1 MRPDSLLSSN
11 ESGPLIKENAVFPDQ
26 RGLPHMMKFL
36 SGKLAAFRS
45 CFSRNA
51 AYQWFVIVVMGLL
64 TRGDF
69 LGVTSI
75 INALGLYDGCY
86 ECLLHF
92 FRSASYCRQHI
103 LSAWLGIVRKDDH
116 LFRFNGRVLLLG
128 DGTKQHKEGR
138 RMPAVKKLHQE
149 SEDTS
154 KPAYIWGH
162 MFGGIGAVLTDSV
175 QYFCVPLIF
184 TIQDGLREMASWSDE
199 CSEFALSHVVQT
211 IRNAYEAARTLG
223 KSYLVLD
230 RYFLTVPLLTELN
243 RLNGSKH
250 ILDVITRAKNSC
262 VAYDPPESSPSKRG
276 RPRKKGA
283 SHKLYSLFD
292 ESSDKFTEAS
302 VSMYGQTEKVLYLSL
317 DLLWGQKLYQELRFV
332 LVKSSRGKCIFAST
346 DLSMDPTKI
355 IESYSYR
362 FKIECTFKSFKQQLG
377 GFLYHFWS
385 KSMPKL
391 NRYKKKSAPSELS
404 QVTDETER
412 RRIINTVEA
421 SQRFVLFSCIALGL
435 AQMMALQPNIA
446 RAVRKRRFLR
456 TASENKVSEATIL
469 EYLRKNIFRFMLRWP
484 DSEIT
489 RIIMAHQKPGIDDDF
504 DETWA
509 A

>member
-1 MRPDSLLSSN
+1 ML
-11 ESGPLIKENAVFPDQ
+11 
-26 RGLPHMMKFL
+26 KFL
-36 SGKLAAFRS
+36 SGKLADFQS
-45 CFSRNA
+45 CFSRKA
-51 AYQWFVIVVMGLL
+51 SYQWFVIAVVGLMA
-64 TRGDF
+64 RSDF

-75 INALGLYDGCY
+75 INALGLSEGYY

-92 FRSASYCRQHI
+92 FRSSSYCRSK
-103 LSAWLGIVRKDDH
+103 LVAAWLKIVRDDGH
-116 LFRFNGRVLLLG
+116 LFHFAGRVLLLG

-162 MFGGIGAVLTDSV
+162 MFGGIGAVLTDYV

-199 CSEFALSHVVQT
+199 CSDFSLSHVVQT
-211 IRNAYEAARTLG
+211 IRSGYEAARTLG

-243 RLNGSKH
+243 RLNSSEYV
-250 ILDVITRAKNSC
+250 LDVITRAKNSC
-262 VAYDPPESSPSKRG
+262 IAYDPPEPSPSKRG

-283 SHKLYSLFD
+283 SHKLYSLF
-292 ESSDKFTEAS
+292 EGRSDDFTKAS
-302 VSMYGQTEKVLYLSL
+302 VFIYGQTEEVKYLSL
-317 DLLWGQKLYQELRFV
+317 DLLWGQKLYQKLRFV
-332 LVKSSRGKCIFAST
+332 LVNSSQGKCIFVST
-346 DLSMDPTKI
+346 DLSMEPTKI
-355 IESYSYR
+355 IEAYSYR

-391 NRYKKKSAPSELS
+391 HRYKKKSAPSELS
-404 QVTDETER
+404 QVTDEAER
-412 RRIINTVEA
+412 RRIMNTVEA

-446 RAVRKRRFLR
+446 KAARKRRFLR
-456 TASENKVSEATIL
+456 TTSENKVSEATIL
-469 EYLRKNIFRFMLRWP
+469 EYLRKNIFRFMLLRP

-489 RIIMAHQKPGIDDDF
+489 RIILGRQKPWLG
-504 DETWA
+504 DESEENQVA
-509 A
+509 